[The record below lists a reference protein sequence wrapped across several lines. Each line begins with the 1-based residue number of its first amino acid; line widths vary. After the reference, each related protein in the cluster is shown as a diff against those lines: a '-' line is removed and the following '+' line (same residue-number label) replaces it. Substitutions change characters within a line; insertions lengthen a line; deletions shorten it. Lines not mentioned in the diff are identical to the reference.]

1 MLKKKKIYC
10 RFKLYMPTPLINCV
24 ELIEQISELEDCDRS
39 MKVDS
44 LQKRAIDRECNE
56 QKYLEA

>member
-1 MLKKKKIYC
+1 MA
-10 RFKLYMPTPLINCV
+10 TPLINCV
-24 ELIEQISELEDCDRS
+24 ELIEQINELEDCDRS

-44 LQKRAIDRECNE
+44 LQRRAIDREFNE